1 MRPSLFLTPP
11 SAPVVPVRSG
21 ASAPRRPRRW
31 PYPAVAILYAACA
44 LPALGQEPAPAPAAD
59 AAADA
64 AAAGAPTT
72 APVAPA
78 PALPPAPVLPA
89 AEAQPTAPRGGAPI
103 NEKPADQQVIEPQV
117 DRRDV
122 RVPHIPSNDF
132 ELGIFTGTYDTQNFG
147 ASLVGG
153 VRGGYHITEDV
164 FVEAVYGRTK
174 VSDKVFRQILPG
186 GIFPTQRETLSY
198 YDLSV
203 GYNLFPGEIFLG
215 RNHAKVSTIY
225 LIAGLGSTKFN
236 AASHETV
243 NFGAGSRVF
252 LADWMALELDVRDH
266 VFSLNLL
273 GLPQT
278 TQNLELTAG
287 VTFFF

>member
-1 MRPSLFLTPP
+1 MRPTVSRFL
-11 SAPVVPVRSG
+11 S
-21 ASAPRRPRRW
+21 
-31 PYPAVAILYAACA
+31 
-44 LPALGQEPAPAPAAD
+44 PAPAAALRPGIRPLALAVLL
-59 AAADA
+59 AASLAQA
-64 AAAGAPTT
+64 RAQEQGSP
-72 APVAPA
+72 PA
-78 PALPPAPVLPA
+78 PAVDAPAAPVVDAPAAPAGDTTTPSTATPQTAAPALPA
-89 AEAQPTAPRGGAPI
+89 AEAQPTAPRGGTPM
-103 NEKPADQQVIEPQV
+103 NEKPADQQVIEPQI

-132 ELGIFTGTYDTQNFG
+132 EVGVFTGTYDTQNFG

-174 VSDKVFRQILPG
+174 VSDKDFRQILPG
-186 GIFPTQRETLSY
+186 GIFPTPTQTLSY

-203 GYNLFPGEIFLG
+203 GYNLFPGEIFLA

-225 LIAGLGSTKFN
+225 LIAGVGSTKFD
-236 AASHETV
+236 AQSHETV
-243 NFGAGSRVF
+243 NVGAGSRVF
-252 LADWMALELDVRDH
+252 LADWVAIELDVRDH
-266 VFSLNLL
+266 VYSVNLL